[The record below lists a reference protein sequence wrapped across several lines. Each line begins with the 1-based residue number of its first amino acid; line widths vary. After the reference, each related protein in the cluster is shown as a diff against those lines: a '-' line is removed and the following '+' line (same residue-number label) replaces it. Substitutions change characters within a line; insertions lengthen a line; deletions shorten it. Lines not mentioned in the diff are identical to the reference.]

1 MIFKDNEVYDILK
14 LVALIALPVGTF
26 VSSFC
31 TIWGIGYGEQI
42 HQTFIALDIL
52 LGAFVTASNV
62 AYKEKNGG
70 DTNE

>member
-1 MIFKDNEVYDILK
+1 MIFENNKIYDVLKIL
-14 LVALIALPVGTF
+14 ALIALPVGTF

-42 HQTFIALDIL
+42 HQTFIALDVL

-62 AYKEKNGG
+62 AYNSKEGG
-70 DTNE
+70 DSSE